1 MYGERVFLA
10 PLEHDDDDNELTYY
24 FLAMSGGQENT
35 RMAAGVSIPRGTFSE
50 ATSHE
55 FSGVVDVSG
64 FLAKDDDG
72 NFIMSSSDDGFAK
85 RQADAAVAINDKN
98 IVLVLQAH
106 SQNGG
111 ILSAFQL
118 DRGGQL
124 YLLQPNIPE

>member
-1 MYGERVFLA
+1 MV
-10 PLEHDDDDNELTYY
+10 
-24 FLAMSGGQENT
+24 
-35 RMAAGVSIPRGTFSE
+35 AGVSIPRGTFSQ
-50 ATSHE
+50 ATAHE

-72 NFIMSSSDDGFAK
+72 NFVMSSSDTGFER
-85 RQADAAVAINDKN
+85 RQADATVAINDKN
-98 IVLVLQAH
+98 IVLVLQAP

-111 ILSAFQL
+111 IFSAFQL